1 MSSYS
6 DFYDRDSRLH
16 FLAAVRVILSLR
28 IIQLFILFM
37 TQKSVNIHTKKRI
50 PDIQHK
56 KGVKRNY
63 LVVVCSRHLSQIL
76 QRNFVLPSHESIRR
90 ASLNL
95 ITPSTVASLLTLS
108 SPASLKIP
116 QSAAQSLVAFY
127 LLSRV
132 YWPLSL
138 SPCLHVSCI
147 IFPWHGRARSDVPM
161 LPNILSHSDLWT
173 KTNNH

>member
-63 LVVVCSRHLSQIL
+63 LVVVCSRRI
-76 QRNFVLPSHESIRR
+76 SHKYFNGISFYHHTKVFG

-95 ITPSTVASLLTLS
+95 ITPV
-108 SPASLKIP
+108 
-116 QSAAQSLVAFY
+116 Q
-127 LLSRV
+127 
-132 YWPLSL
+132 
-138 SPCLHVSCI
+138 
-147 IFPWHGRARSDVPM
+147 
-161 LPNILSHSDLWT
+161 LPVC
-173 KTNNH
+173 

>member
-76 QRNFVLPSHESIRR
+76 QRNFVLPSHESIRGFIEF
-90 ASLNL
+90 NN
-95 ITPSTVASLLTLS
+95 PSTVASLLTLSPS

-116 QSAAQSLVAFY
+116 QSAAQSLVEF
-127 LLSRV
+127 
-132 YWPLSL
+132 
-138 SPCLHVSCI
+138 
-147 IFPWHGRARSDVPM
+147 
-161 LPNILSHSDLWT
+161 
-173 KTNNH
+173 